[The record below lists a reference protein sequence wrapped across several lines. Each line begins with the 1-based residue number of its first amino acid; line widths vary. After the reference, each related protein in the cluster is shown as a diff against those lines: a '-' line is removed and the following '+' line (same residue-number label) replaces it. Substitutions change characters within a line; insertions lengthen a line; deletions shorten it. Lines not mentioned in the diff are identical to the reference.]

1 MGTVSIEDLIV
12 AFARLPGIGRKTAQR
27 LALHVIKRPREEA
40 EGLAHALV
48 RAKDNIRY
56 CSRCYNFT
64 EKGTE
69 LCEVCGNP
77 RRDRQL
83 ICVVAEASDIL
94 ILESNQLLRG
104 VYHVLGGVLSPLD
117 GVRPEDLRIG
127 GLVARVKEDEVREV
141 ILALNASAEGDA
153 TVEYILQ
160 LLSSLTRVTR
170 LARGL
175 PVGADLDLA
184 DKVTLAHALEGR
196 HVL

>member
-1 MGTVSIEDLIV
+1 MGPVSIENLIV

-27 LALHVIKRPREEA
+27 LALHVIKRERGEA
-40 EGLAHALV
+40 EELAHALIS
-48 RAKDNIRY
+48 AKDSIRY

-64 EKGTE
+64 EKGTD
-69 LCEVCGNP
+69 LCEVCGNL

-104 VYHVLGGVLSPLD
+104 VYHVLGGLLSPLD
-117 GVRPEDLRIG
+117 GVRPEDLRIEE
-127 GLVARVKEDEVREV
+127 LIVRVKEDEVGEV

-160 LLSSLTRVTR
+160 SLAPLTRMTR

-184 DKVTLAHALEGR
+184 DKITLAHALEGR
-196 HVL
+196 HAL

>member
-1 MGTVSIEDLIV
+1 MGPASIENLIV

-27 LALHVIKRPREEA
+27 LALHVIKRERGEA
-40 EGLAHALV
+40 EELAHALIS
-48 RAKDNIRY
+48 AKDSIRY

-64 EKGTE
+64 EKGTD
-69 LCEVCGNP
+69 LCEVCGNL

-104 VYHVLGGVLSPLD
+104 VYHVLGGLLSPLD
-117 GVRPEDLRIG
+117 GVRPEDLRIEE
-127 GLVARVKEDEVREV
+127 LVVRVKEDEVGEV

-160 LLSSLTRVTR
+160 SLAPLTRVTR

-184 DKVTLAHALEGR
+184 DKITLAHALEGR
-196 HVL
+196 HAL